1 MKQKGNE
8 NDFSNNQKFTVLYII
23 AETGWGIPSTS
34 DSLENTKSNA
44 TSTEMEEMFLTV
56 NQLWSSVL
64 FFNLEADPQFFS

>member
-1 MKQKGNE
+1 M
-8 NDFSNNQKFTVLYII
+8 
-23 AETGWGIPSTS
+23 GIPSTS

-64 FFNLEADPQFFS
+64 FFNLEADPVEIWGFNINV